1 MLRLDCALICEI
13 CFGLETPIQT
23 LSFQDVIVSAAMKKK
38 QHLSVKFNCKIISI
52 IFASLIIIPLQN
64 FNPEDYR
71 FTAALCI
78 LKKLSQRSSNP
89 HPCCTGNSLPVAH
102 TPTSS
107 EAAAS
112 PSSGSNSEAKV
123 ATPPA
128 PPTPPP
134 PPEVPEEAAQLAMKA
149 AEAFLGSVD
158 HNDIEGSQYQLV
170 SHMIRMYALLGA
182 PLELPEVLT
191 LGMIIYIFSL

>member
-1 MLRLDCALICEI
+1 
-13 CFGLETPIQT
+13 
-23 LSFQDVIVSAAMKKK
+23 MKKK
-38 QHLSVKFNCKIISI
+38 QHLSVKLRIRNQTISI
-52 IFASLIIIPLQN
+52 IFSSLIIIPLQY

-89 HPCCTGNSLPVAH
+89 HPCCTDNSLPVAH
-102 TPTSS
+102 TPTNI
-107 EAAAS
+107 EAATS
-112 PSSGSNSEAKV
+112 PSSSSNSEAKV
-123 ATPPA
+123 VTPPT

-170 SHMIRMYALLGA
+170 SHMITSMYGYNSPFGIA
-182 PLELPEVLT
+182 PESWHLA
-191 LGMIIYIFSL
+191 

>member
-1 MLRLDCALICEI
+1 MFRLACALICEI

-23 LSFQDVIVSAAMKKK
+23 PSFQDAIASAAMKKK
-38 QHLSVKFNCKIISI
+38 QHLSVKLHVRNHYIALFYP
-52 IFASLIIIPLQN
+52 FPLQH

-89 HPCCTGNSLPVAH
+89 HPCCVANSLPVAH
-102 TPTSS
+102 TPTNS
-107 EAAAS
+107 EA
-112 PSSGSNSEAKV
+112 PSSSSNSEAKV
-123 ATPPA
+123 ATPP
-128 PPTPPP
+128 TPP
-134 PPEVPEEAAQLAMKA
+134 PPEVPEEAAQLAVKA

-170 SHMIRMYALLGA
+170 SHMINSVHGYS
-182 PLELPEVLT
+182 
-191 LGMIIYIFSL
+191 YI

>member
-1 MLRLDCALICEI
+1 MFRLDCALIYEI
-13 CFGLETPIQT
+13 CFGLETPIHT
-23 LSFQDVIVSAAMKKK
+23 PSFQDAIASAAMKKK
-38 QHLSVKFNCKIISI
+38 QHLSVKLHVRNHYIALFYP
-52 IFASLIIIPLQN
+52 FPLQH

-89 HPCCTGNSLPVAH
+89 HPCCTGNSLHKVR
-102 TPTSS
+102 TPTNS

-112 PSSGSNSEAKV
+112 PLSSSNSETKV

-128 PPTPPP
+128 PP
-134 PPEVPEEAAQLAMKA
+134 PPEVPEEAAQLAVKA

-170 SHMIRMYALLGA
+170 SHVINSVHGYS
-182 PLELPEVLT
+182 
-191 LGMIIYIFSL
+191 YIAAS